1 MVAFLP
7 GQRVYEVRDGGGDAF
22 RRLDE
27 FNSRPIGD
35 DVLIDVADARMRD
48 PALDDDG
55 SIAEGETEIVER
67 IELQRKAGLHL
78 HSAMTHL
85 ADCSWLKDHYLTV
98 QRSKELD
105 ALGIP
110 LVRGHSLGIIA

>member
-1 MVAFLP
+1 MRNRRGNAF
-7 GQRVYEVRDGGGDAF
+7 G
-22 RRLDE
+22 RLDE
-27 FNSRPIGD
+27 FNPGTISN
-35 DVLIDVADARMRD
+35 DVLVDVTDARMGD
-48 PALDDDG
+48 AAFDNDG
-55 SIAEGETEIVER
+55 AITESETEIVER

-78 HSAMTHL
+78 HAAMTHL
-85 ADCSWLKDHYLTV
+85 ADGSWLEDHYLTV

>member
-1 MVAFLP
+1 ML
-7 GQRVYEVRDGGGDAF
+7 DGCRDAF

-27 FNSRPIGD
+27 LDAGTVGD
-35 DVLIDVADARMRD
+35 DVLIDVADARVRNA
-48 PALDDDG
+48 ALDDHG
-55 SIAEGETEIVER
+55 TVPERETEIVKG
-67 IELQRKAGLHL
+67 IQLQREAGLHL
-78 HSAMTHL
+78 HSAMTQL
-85 ADCSWLKDHYLTV
+85 ADGRRLKDHYLTV